1 MDIKVVAKR
10 EFLNSFNY
18 NAVVEELDYSLY
30 KESIMYNMYTRT
42 LDICLSLIGF
52 VIGMPIIYKQER
64 VVKYG
69 ELFNKIGH
77 FIHKTRIDEIHQL
90 FNRLNGDMIIIEPRR
105 DGFINRLL
113 VNPGITGCDQ
123 VNSGYDGDGAR

>member
-1 MDIKVVAKR
+1 MDIKVVDKR

-18 NAVVEELDYSLY
+18 NAVVEELDYYLY

-42 LDICLSLIGF
+42 LDRCLSLIGF
-52 VIGMPIIYKQER
+52 FIGMLIIYKQER
-64 VVKYG
+64 AVKYG
-69 ELFNKIGH
+69 ELLNKIGH

-90 FNRLNGDMIIIEPRR
+90 FNRLNEYMSIIEPRR

-113 VNPGITGCDQ
+113 VKPGITGCDQ